1 MFHCDKQD
9 IPKAKSHE
17 INPRGIEIAEVDFVS
32 PNKLLFQVKRKN
44 RGPPDSHQSHNDELV
59 KRDEAR

>member
-32 PNKLLFQVKRKN
+32 PNKSIVSRCLSAQGSLKQFT
-44 RGPPDSHQSHNDELV
+44 
-59 KRDEAR
+59 

>member
-1 MFHCDKQD
+1 MSSQSSIASSHQD

-32 PNKLLFQVKRKN
+32 PNKVQHTHVDVDPQTRNQLVWDKQV
-44 RGPPDSHQSHNDELV
+44 L
-59 KRDEAR
+59 